1 MAQPPIRPG
10 SKGRPSAVRPLS
22 PLSSAAKYSGRPRS
36 PAPVPQRRTAVPTP
50 AAALDLLGAAYR
62 EDTPQTAALE
72 AALRRQDTMAESLA
86 AMERAARPAHFF
98 ARETRPLGALLGDR
112 LTLSPTRVEQY
123 YRCRFSYFLQY
134 VLRIRPRRR
143 AELSPLESGSL
154 VHYILEHVMRRADA
168 EFPRLAPEELARL
181 AGEVADQYV
190 AENMPAA
197 GRRFAYL
204 VERLKRGVTRLLAYL
219 QAEQAQSLCRTALL
233 FCTGLMYLP
242 FFQAKS
248 LLNDYLF

>member
-1 MAQPPIRPG
+1 M
-10 SKGRPSAVRPLS
+10 
-22 PLSSAAKYSGRPRS
+22 SAAMEPLVEALAP
-36 PAPVPQRRTAVPTP
+36 PADVLDEAQRAPTP

-154 VHYILEHVMRRADA
+154 VHYILEHVKRSADA
-168 EFPRLAPEELARL
+168 EFRVLRRRSWPGWPARWPTNTWPKTCPPQGGACPPGGTAEARRNAFVGVSSGGAGPKPVPSGRL
-181 AGEVADQYV
+181 
-190 AENMPAA
+190 
-197 GRRFAYL
+197 
-204 VERLKRGVTRLLAYL
+204 
-219 QAEQAQSLCRTALL
+219 
-233 FCTGLMYLP
+233 
-242 FFQAKS
+242 
-248 LLNDYLF
+248 